1 MGNSTN
7 DENLVADDRWGMP
20 LIGIRLSESFDEIV
34 AKNPDLRIE
43 QNTNGEIVCMPPTGG
58 ESGYRNSEIT
68 SELFQWAK
76 RYGGRTFDSSTLFRL
91 PNGAKRSPDASW
103 ISMERWNALS
113 SGDRRRFPPLCPD
126 FLIELRSETDRL
138 DELQAKMNE
147 YLSVGLRL
155 GWLIDPLQKRVH
167 IYRPDRQLE
176 VLVAPASVSCEDIL
190 PDFVLDLKGIWVDA

>member
-1 MGNSTN
+1 MAHSTN
-7 DENLVADDRWGMP
+7 DENLVANDPWGMP

-34 AKNPDLRIE
+34 AKNPELRIE
-43 QNTNGEIVCMPPTGG
+43 QNANGEILFMPPTGG

-68 SELFQWAK
+68 SELFRWAK

-113 SGDRRRFPPLCPD
+113 SEDRKKFPPLCPD

-138 DELQAKMNE
+138 DELQVKMNE

-167 IYRPDRQLE
+167 IYRPDKQIE
-176 VLVAPASVSCEDIL
+176 VLVSPASVSCEEIL
-190 PDFVLDLKGIWVDA
+190 PGFVLDLKGIWVDA

>member
-1 MGNSTN
+1 MATI
-7 DENLVADDRWGMP
+7 DENLVADDPWGMP
-20 LIGIRLSESFDEIV
+20 LIGIRLSESFDEFV
-34 AKNPDLRIE
+34 AKNPELRIE
-43 QNTNGEIVCMPPTGG
+43 QNPNGEILCMPPTGG

-68 SELFQWAK
+68 SELVQWAK
-76 RYGGRTFDSSTLFRL
+76 HYGGRTFDSSTLFRL

-103 ISMERWNALS
+103 ISIERWNALS
-113 SGDRRRFPPLCPD
+113 SSDRKKFPPLCPD

-167 IYRPDRQLE
+167 IYRPEKQVN
-176 VLVAPASVSCEDIL
+176 VLVSPASVSGEDIL
-190 PDFVLDLKGIWVDA
+190 PGFVLDLKGIWVDA